1 MSTRVS
7 TKSPPPTQA
16 NVTKKVSL
24 PTDENTTSVLPLSK
38 TSVTDAEELTVNN
51 DHNYAMHASPYAVFP
66 TYEGESLNVTLPPP
80 LHEVKI
86 VAPATVKE
94 ENGSDESDNDND
106 YENDFEDPNWYLQP
120 NVDGFTSEDVKDD
133 TLFLEET
140 EKDCTLPTLKAN
152 MLFWVIYK

>member
-38 TSVTDAEELTVNN
+38 TSVTDAEELTVNY
-51 DHNYAMHASPYAVFP
+51 DHNYAMHASHMQSFQHMKVK
-66 TYEGESLNVTLPPP
+66 VWMLPCLPRCTRWK
-80 LHEVKI
+80 LSHLS
-86 VAPATVKE
+86 VKE
-94 ENGSDESDNDND
+94 ENESDESDNDND
-106 YENDFEDPNWYLQP
+106 YENDFEDPNWYLPP